1 MRLILVIHPRVDQT
15 QNALKKITL
24 VLVLVYRAILEIR
37 ILDVA
42 LNALQT
48 MIVPQIRPAL
58 TTNVLTLAKEL
69 VE

>member
-1 MRLILVIHPRVDQT
+1 MKLILVIHPRVDQT
-15 QNALKKITL
+15 RNALKKITL

-48 MIVPQIRPAL
+48 MTVP
-58 TTNVLTLAKEL
+58 
-69 VE
+69 